1 MPPTTSQS
9 SSTTTA
15 PTSARPLRGERVAG
29 LLWGVD
35 VSVTEA
41 KYLGDRES
49 AKEAPVADRTVLHA
63 EVLGRLRACGAA
75 MQSLAA
81 QFAAQAAVHPTDLH
95 ALEHLSRR
103 TDSPPTVGE
112 LGLLLDLSSAAVT
125 GLVDRLERGGLV
137 ERFPD
142 PGDGRRVRVRMTPQ
156 AHALAGQVFGT
167 YGARMRDAMASF
179 SAEELRTVSAFLDA
193 ATAAAETRPDVP

>member
-1 MPPTTSQS
+1 M
-9 SSTTTA
+9 
-15 PTSARPLRGERVAG
+15 
-29 LLWGVD
+29 
-35 VSVTEA
+35 
-41 KYLGDRES
+41 
-49 AKEAPVADRTVLHA
+49 ADRTVLHA

-103 TDSPPTVGE
+103 TDTPPTVGE

-167 YGARMRDAMASF
+167 YGARMRDAMAAF
-179 SAEELRTVSAFLDA
+179 SADELRTVSAFLDA
-193 ATAAAETRPDVP
+193 ATTAAEARPDVP

>member
-1 MPPTTSQS
+1 MGP
-9 SSTTTA
+9 A
-15 PTSARPLRGERVAG
+15 PEPH
-29 LLWGVD
+29 
-35 VSVTEA
+35 VSD
-41 KYLGDRES
+41 LQR
-49 AKEAPVADRTVLHA
+49 
-63 EVLGRLRACGAA
+63 EVLSRLRACGAA

-95 ALEHLSRR
+95 ALDHLSRCG
-103 TDSPPTVGE
+103 DAPPTVGE
-112 LGLLLDLSSAAVT
+112 LGVALELSSAAVT
-125 GLVDRLERGGLV
+125 GLVDRLERAGHV

-142 PGDGRRVRVRMTPQ
+142 PGDGRRVRVRMTQ
-156 AHALAGQVFGT
+156 RAHALAGEVFGT